1 MVSSMDRPLEEFI
14 KSLPEEVRDEVSR
27 VLLGM
32 EPVSRAAKIKDIEI
46 TLGMMRVEMSK
57 H

>member
-1 MVSSMDRPLEEFI
+1 MDRPLEEFI

-46 TLGMMRVEMSK
+46 TLGMMRVEMSN